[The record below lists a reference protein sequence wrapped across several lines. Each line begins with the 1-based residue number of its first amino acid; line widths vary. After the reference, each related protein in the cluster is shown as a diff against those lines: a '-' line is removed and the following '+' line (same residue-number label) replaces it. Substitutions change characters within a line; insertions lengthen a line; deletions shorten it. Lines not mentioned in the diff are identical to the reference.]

1 MRMKIFTN
9 KIWLPVFLLITLF
22 SFSTSE
28 VFSQTTNIAGTVTDA
43 DTGETLIGVNILV
56 KGKVIGTITDTNGRF
71 TLRVNQDPPLTL
83 VFSMVGFASQEV
95 QVTAANASNIRV
107 SLREQTM
114 LGQEVVVSA
123 SRVEE
128 SILQSP
134 VTIEKMDILAIRETP
149 ADNYYKGI
157 ANLKGVD
164 VTTSS
169 INFQIINARGFNS
182 TGNTRFVQLTD
193 GMDTQAPAL
202 NFPIGNLNGPSELD
216 VESVE
221 FIPGAASALYGPN
234 AFNGILLVNSK
245 SPFEYQG
252 FSAFYQQGVNHIN
265 GRPGEPQTP
274 QPMYQ
279 GSLRYAHAFNN
290 RFAFKV
296 NASFMRATDWHG
308 TDRTDLNVNAQ
319 GDLPFNPG
327 ADRVHVFGDEV
338 ANNIGLLR
346 NVAAVQQNAQALG
359 IGGYLNSIPDQIVS
373 RTGYDE
379 AVLVDYGAENY
390 KFNTALHYRVTDR
403 AELSYTFNYGGGTSV
418 YTGAQRYSLNNFAIS
433 QHKLELRGTNYFL
446 RGYTTREN
454 SGDSYI
460 ADLTGVLINDRWK
473 NNSQWFG
480 EYTLGYMGALA
491 QQGIAPGAFG
501 TPEQQAAAHVAARNV
516 ADQGRFMP
524 GSPEFLE
531 AQRDIRSNVIP
542 QGSLFN
548 DQSNMYM
555 LEGQYDFNEEI
566 QFMDVQVGAQYRLY
580 ELRSNGTI
588 FADTEGR
595 AITIEEYGAF
605 AQASKRLLD
614 DKLKLTGS
622 IRYDKNENF
631 DGQFS
636 PRVSGVFTQ
645 GNSNFRLSYQTGFRM
660 PTTQAQ
666 HIDLNVVSARLIGGL
681 PFYRERYN
689 VYENSFTIESVN
701 NYVAAVG
708 AGASPVSP
716 EATGMLRQVT
726 REDLPD
732 LRPEQVQSIEVGYKG
747 LIANN
752 RLLVDFAYYY
762 NIYNDFIT
770 QTSVRRAP
778 GPIFPGAAMNT
789 AEGAINAVNAPSLLT
804 PITTPGQENTFQTY
818 TNIVE
823 QEIRAHGVALG
834 LTYNFPNNYTL
845 GGNYN
850 FNRLITAIG
859 PQYLNDFNTPE
870 HKTNISFGNRK
881 VYKNLGFNVT
891 YRYQTAFRWESTF
904 ALGDVPEIH
913 NVDAQVSYKV
923 SSLKS
928 ILKLGGSNVFNNRYI
943 HNFGGPTIGAIY
955 YLSITFDELLN

>member
-1 MRMKIFTN
+1 MKIFTN
-9 KIWLPVFLLITLF
+9 KIWLPVFLLVTFLT
-22 SFSTSE
+22 FSTSE
-28 VFSQTTNIAGTVTDA
+28 VFAQTTNISGTVTDA

-56 KGKVIGTITDTNGRF
+56 KGRVIGTITDTNGTF

-83 VFSMVGFASQEV
+83 VFSMVGFATQEI
-95 QVTAANASNIRV
+95 QVTSSNASNIKV

-164 VTTSS
+164 VTSSS

-265 GRPGEPQTP
+265 GRPGEPQSA

-290 RFAFKV
+290 KFAFKI

-308 TDRTDLNVNAQ
+308 TDRTDLNSTAQ
-319 GDLPFNPG
+319 GELPFNPG
-327 ADRVHVFGDEV
+327 ANQVHVYGDEV

-346 NVAAVQQNAQALG
+346 NVAGVQQNAQALG
-359 IGGYLNSIPDQIVS
+359 LGGYLNSIPDQIVS

-379 AVLVDYGAENY
+379 ALLVDYGAENY
-390 KFNTALHYRVTDR
+390 KFNTALHYRITDR
-403 AELSYTFNYGGGTSV
+403 AELSYTLNYGAGTSV
-418 YTGAQRYSLNNFAIS
+418 YTGAQRYSLNNFEIS
-433 QHKLELRGTNYFL
+433 QHKLELRGSNFFL

-491 QQGIAPGAFG
+491 QQQVAPGTPG
-501 TPEQQAAAHVAARNV
+501 TPTQQAAAHQAARGI

-524 GSPEFLE
+524 GSPEFMN
-531 AQRDIRSNVIP
+531 AQNEVRSQVIP

-555 LEGQYDFNEEI
+555 AEGQYDFNEEI
-566 QFMDVQVGAQYRLY
+566 DFMDLQVGGQYRLY

-595 AITIEEYGAF
+595 EITIAEYGAF
-605 AQASKRLLD
+605 AQASKRLID

-636 PRVSGVFTQ
+636 PRISGVFTQ

-681 PFYRERYN
+681 PFYRDKYN
-689 VYENSFTIESVN
+689 VYDNSYTIESVM
-701 NYVAAVG
+701 NYTAAVG

-716 EATGMLRQVT
+716 DATGLLRPVT

-732 LRPEQVQSIEVGYKG
+732 LRPEQVQSVEVGYKG

-752 RLLVDFAYYY
+752 RLMIDFAYYY

-770 QTSVRRAP
+770 QTAVRRAP
-778 GPIFPGAAMNT
+778 GPIYPGAAMNT
-789 AEGAINAVNAPSLLT
+789 TEGAINAINAPTLLT

-818 TNIVE
+818 TNIID
-823 QEIRAHGVALG
+823 QEIRAHGAALG
-834 LTYNFPNNYTL
+834 MTYSFPNNYTL

-850 FNRLITAIG
+850 FNRLISTIG

-881 VYKNLGFNVT
+881 VYQNLGFNIT
-891 YRYQTAFRWESTF
+891 YRYQSAFRWESTF
-904 ALGDVPEIH
+904 AQGPVPEIH
-913 NVDAQVSYKV
+913 NVDAQLSYRL
-923 SSLKS
+923 SSVKS
-928 ILKLGGSNVFNNRYI
+928 VFKLGGSNIFNNRYYQ
-943 HNFGGPTIGAIY
+943 NFGGPTIGAIY
-955 YLSITFDELLN
+955 YLSITFDQLLN